1 MAPTKVFTSSC
12 VYFPNEGP
20 SPGTIEVDLSTGK
33 ITKIQRVKA
42 QKGDS
47 NYAADAEWV
56 DIGDKAIIPGLVDA
70 HVHLNE
76 PGRTEWEGFRTGTQA
91 AASGGCTAV
100 VEMPLNSSPPTTTV
114 ANFKTKLEAAK
125 GQCWTDIAY
134 WGGVIPGNSADLQ
147 PLVTSG
153 VKGFKCF
160 LIHSGIEVRPSFRCL
175 SPHLL
180 IEFPCV
186 NEHDLEL
193 AMEQLQGQPT
203 VLLFHAELDG
213 PVNDLGKG
221 DPTDYDTFLKSRPE
235 SFETEIPKG
244 QPQFKCCPPIRGAEN
259 RDKLWEALLDGTI
272 DMVVSDHSPCVAE
285 LKKPETGNYM
295 DAWGGIS
302 TLGLGLSLLSTAAQ
316 KRGIPFE
323 RVLTWCSTNT
333 ALHAGLADRK
343 GGLAVGKDAD
353 LAVWDA
359 GVEFT
364 VCRFQVLI
372 YAGSFKEARPLQ
384 VTKESLNFKNKLS
397 PSKIRSSST
406 PRSQTQSAGQSSNNS
421 DRDDRE
427 HDEYPYIDHRSRSG
441 RTSPM
446 AGPSS
451 ASPSSNGD
459 EKRALS
465 PETRAS
471 TVTVSSPPAYHRSVI
486 PREDVTYTFIR
497 VSSSPS
503 AMILRSEVT
512 GEAIYHVSHAVD
524 LWNPFVWITTIRR
537 GGQEDGEVV
546 AEFEMGLARRRARLA
561 LRGQDDM
568 LVNVVK
574 KAALWG
580 SLNFQFR
587 KKRALTWTMQKNSTI
602 ECHLVSPQT
611 SLAVFA
617 PTIFATN
624 SDSAGSLTVTPGG
637 HNREVFDHII
647 TSLLLVE
654 RLRQLP
660 DKEAMKTRRTNDA
673 LGASWGRLFSWEVD
687 LNTLSLS

>member
-1 MAPTKVFTSSC
+1 MAPTKVFTSSR
-12 VYFPNEGP
+12 VYFPDEGP

-33 ITKIQRVKA
+33 ITKIQRIKA

-47 NYAADAEWV
+47 NYEADAEWV
-56 DIGDKAIIPGLVDA
+56 DVGDKAIIPGLIDA

-76 PGRTEWEGFRTGTQA
+76 PGRTDWEGFRTGTQA
-91 AASGGCTAV
+91 AASGGCTTV
-100 VEMPLNSSPPTTTV
+100 VEMPLNSLPPTTTV
-114 ANFKTKLEAAK
+114 ANLNTKLNSAK
-125 GQCWTDIAY
+125 GQCWTDVGY

-147 PLVTSG
+147 PLVAAG

-160 LIHSGIEVRPSFRCL
+160 LIESGVESSMAP
-175 SPHLL
+175 
-180 IEFPCV
+180 
-186 NEHDLEL
+186 
-193 AMEQLQGQPT
+193 
-203 VLLFHAELDG
+203 
-213 PVNDLGKG
+213 
-221 DPTDYDTFLKSRPE
+221 PE
-235 SFETEIPKG
+235 SFETDAIKLVVKLLQKYPLLRCHIVHLSAHSAIPVIRHARKELKLPLTVETCFHYLTLTSNEIPKG
-244 QPQFKCCPPIRGAEN
+244 QPQFKCCPPVRGAEN
-259 RDKLWEALLDGTI
+259 QEKIWEALLDGTI

-285 LKKPETGNYM
+285 LKKLETGDFM
-295 DAWGGIS
+295 EAWGGIS
-302 TLGLGLSLLSTAAQ
+302 TLGLGISLLSTAAR

-323 RVLTWCSTNT
+323 RVLTWCSSNT

-353 LAVWDA
+353 LAVWDSE
-359 GVEFT
+359 VEFT
-364 VCRFQVLI
+364 
-372 YAGSFKEARPLQ
+372 
-384 VTKESLNFKNKLS
+384 
-397 PSKIRSSST
+397 
-406 PRSQTQSAGQSSNNS
+406 SSNNS

-427 HDEYPYIDHRSRSG
+427 HDEHQYIDNRSRSG

-451 ASPSSNGD
+451 ASPSSNGFPD

-465 PETRAS
+465 PEARAS
-471 TVTVSSPPAYHRSVI
+471 TITGEPPSYHRSII
-486 PREDVTYTFIR
+486 PREDVTYTFTRI
-497 VSSSPS
+497 SPS
-503 AMILRSEVT
+503 AMVLKSEVT
-512 GEAIYHVSHAVD
+512 GECIYHISHAVD

-537 GGQEDGEVV
+537 GQEDGEVV

-587 KKRALTWTMQKNSTI
+587 KKRPLTWTMQKNSTI
-602 ECHLVSPQT
+602 ECHLVSPHT

-624 SDSAGSLTVTPGG
+624 SDSTGSLTVTPGG

-660 DKEAMKTRRTNDA
+660 DKEAMKNRRTNDA